1 MTEKQEVTL
10 DNAIAKCQ
18 RIQDVVHEIND
29 AWQDIIDIFKT
40 AAADCGYS
48 ESEDQPTEQGGR

>member
-18 RIQDVVHEIND
+18 RIQEVACEIND
-29 AWQDIIDIFKT
+29 AWQDIIDIFKQ
-40 AAADCGYS
+40 AAAECDSAGG
-48 ESEDQPTEQGGR
+48 EDD